1 MVRPFPRPP
10 FDPRRANEG
19 EARPVLL
26 ILTTA
31 DTEIQALAAAVRR
44 LPADFAPVRARNAN
58 DLLVAGALDRFI
70 AEALPAA
77 RALVVRVLGGRPYFS
92 EGFERLSRECRARG
106 IPFVALPGEQALDPE
121 LTSLCHAPLPLVTQ
135 VLEYFTQGGVPNL
148 VNLLR
153 CLSDNLLLTGLGYEP
168 PTPLPRDGLYHPL
181 SPDGT
186 LSLAVW
192 QRTIATRPGPTVGL
206 LFYRA
211 HWMALNTA
219 PVDALIHRLEAL
231 GANVLPVFCY
241 SLKDD
246 PDQADGVPA
255 VFREFLI
262 GEDGKARVDVLV
274 STLSFTVANLSD
286 GTHTEA
292 TGAVVDLLERLDV
305 PVLQAV
311 LCTTSEAEWAASSAG
326 LTPRDTA
333 MNVVLPEFDGR
344 INTVAISFKEDAQ
357 YDDVLGTSIKAYVP
371 KADRIDYVAR
381 LALNF
386 ARLSRTPNER
396 KRVAILFG
404 NYPTKNARIG
414 NGVGLDTPASVI
426 NLLHALKD
434 AGYVVDD
441 IPADG
446 DALIHALIDRCT
458 NDEEFLTDDQLRH
471 AVGHVDDATYLRWFS
486 ELPESARRAMI
497 DQWGEPPGEVMRL
510 GDRLAIPGLAFG
522 NVFVGIQPPR
532 GFGVDPMA
540 IYHSPDLPPTHHY
553 LAYYR
558 WLRDDSVGFGAQAVL
573 HMGKHGNLEWL
584 PGKATALSAEC
595 YPEVMLSDLPNFY
608 PYIINNPGEGTQA
621 KRRAHAT
628 IIDHLI
634 PPMTQAE
641 TYDDLARLEQLLD
654 EYYRMASLDPVKLPY
669 ITQQIWS
676 LVTKNNLD
684 RDLKVDRCPEAEEFD
699 GFLQEIDGY
708 LCELGDAQ
716 IRDGL
721 HVFGKPPEGEQRV
734 GLIQAMVRLDNGE
747 VKSLRK
753 AVAQAN
759 RIDPGILS
767 TELGSVAPGLEKERF
782 SDSEMGLSRVGGL
795 LWLDRSTVTVG
806 DVAERI
812 DQHCS
817 ILIGEIVAGREAG
830 ITHFIDPNPTHPRS
844 HAPRGNASSDAPRP
858 HNPNWDDA
866 ERREAHSHAER
877 GNEGEVVRCLEFIR
891 DEIIPRLDRTTD
903 ELTNTLR
910 GLAGRFVPAGPS
922 GAPTR
927 GMARILPTGRNFYSV
942 DIHTIPTET
951 AWKVG
956 VQAGDRLIEKYRAE
970 NDGKYPTSVGIVV
983 WGTSTMRT
991 HGDDVAEILHL
1002 MGCRPI
1008 WVPESRR
1015 LKGVELVPLGELGR
1029 PRIDVTVRISGFF
1042 RDAFPNVVALLDQAV
1057 NLVSGADEPDDQNYL
1072 RRHVLRDEQSLVSSG
1087 IAAPLASQQA
1097 RYRVFGSKPGS
1108 YGAGLLNLIDERNW
1122 KNDADLAEVYIN
1134 WGSYAYTAND
1144 HGVAAPGAFKR
1155 RLSQVAVAV
1164 QNQDNREHDIFDSD
1178 DYFQFHGGMIAA
1190 IRALTGENP
1199 AAYFGDTS
1207 NPDHVRV
1214 RDLADEARRVFR
1226 SRVVNPKWIASVMR
1240 HGYKGAFEMAATVDY
1255 LFGYEATAGV
1265 IDDWMFEDLSRAYLL
1280 DPAVQ
1285 DFLQAKN
1292 PWALR
1297 SMAERLIEAADRG
1310 LWEQPDPATVEALKS
1325 LYLRNESVLESR

>member
-1 MVRPFPRPP
+1 VFR
-10 FDPRRANEG
+10 
-19 EARPVLL
+19 

-31 DTEIQALAAAVRR
+31 DTEILALAAAVRR
-44 LPADFAPVRARNAN
+44 LPEGFATVRASNAN
-58 DLLVAGALDRFI
+58 DLLVPGALDRFV
-70 AEALPAA
+70 ADELMGC
-77 RALVVRVLGGRPYFS
+77 RALVARVLGGRAYFA
-92 EGFERLSRECRARG
+92 EGFERLSRECKARG
-106 IPFVALPGEQALDPE
+106 IPFVALPGEQGLDPE
-121 LTSLCHAPLPLVTQ
+121 LTALCHAPLPLVTQ
-135 VLEYFTQGGVPNL
+135 VFEYFTQGGVPNL
-148 VNLLR
+148 INLLR
-153 CLSDNLLLTGLGYEP
+153 CLSDNLLLTGLGYDP
-168 PTPLPRDGLYHPL
+168 PIPLPRDGLYHPDA
-181 SPDGT
+181 PDEAIRDRSAFDRW
-186 LSLAVW
+186 SLAHLAHDDSEVAPP
-192 QRTIATRPGPTVGL
+192 IVGI

-211 HWMALNTA
+211 HWMAGNLA
-219 PVDALIHRLEAL
+219 PIDALTLRVEAL
-231 GANVLPVFCY
+231 GGRAVPIFCY
-241 SLKDD
+241 SLKDE
-246 PDQADGVPA
+246 PDAEDGIPP
-255 VFREFLI
+255 VFRRYLMDEA
-262 GEDGKARVDVLV
+262 GRACVDVLI
-274 STLSFTVANLSD
+274 STLSFTVAQLDES
-286 GTHTEA
+286 THTESR
-292 TGAVVDLLERLDV
+292 GAVKDLLERLDV

-311 LCTTSEAEWAASSAG
+311 LCTSSEAEWAASSAG

-344 INTVAISFKEDAQ
+344 IDTVAISFKEEGPADER
-357 YDDVLGTSIKAYVP
+357 LGTPIRSYVP
-371 KADRIDYVAR
+371 RPDRVDYVAR
-381 LALNF
+381 LALRF
-386 ARLSRTPNER
+386 AWLKRSPNVS

-414 NGVGLDTPASVI
+414 NGVGLDTPASVV
-426 NLLHALKD
+426 NVLRALEE
-434 AGYVVDD
+434 AGYVVEDM
-441 IPADG
+441 PTDG
-446 DALIHALIDRCT
+446 DALMHQLIDRCT
-458 NDEEFLTDDQLRH
+458 NDEEFLTDGQLRG
-471 AVGHVDDATYLRWFS
+471 AVGHVSLATYDAWFN
-486 ELPESARRAMI
+486 ELPASARRAMV
-497 DQWGEPPGEVMRL
+497 DQWGIPL
-510 GDRLAIPGLAFG
+510 GRVGRIDDRLAIPGLVFG

-532 GFGVDPMA
+532 GFGADPMA

-558 WLRDDSVGFGAQAVL
+558 WLRDEFRADAVI

-595 YPEVMLSDLPNFY
+595 CPEVMLDDLPNFY

-621 KRRAHAT
+621 KRRAHAV

-654 EYYRMASLDPVKLPY
+654 EYYRMASLDPAKLPY

-684 RDLKVDRCPEAEEFD
+684 RDLKVERCPEAEEFD
-699 GFLQEIDGY
+699 AFLQEIDGY

-721 HVFGKPPEGEQRV
+721 HIFGEPPQGEQRV
-734 GLIQAMVRLDNGE
+734 NLIHAMTRLDNGE
-747 VKSLRK
+747 VPSLRRSVAK
-753 AVAQAN
+753 AWGIDGDTLSDDLGVRAADRVRIEALRRVAHHLPPGRTGN
-759 RIDPGILS
+759 MGLYVDPDEAIRQFDGWLS
-767 TELGSVAPGLEKERF
+767 GPDGRMLTMGDVSEAVDIASRELIATSLNPPHEGVDGLTELRQSRFLSWLYGLGP
-782 SDSEMGLSRVGGL
+782 S
-795 LWLDRSTVTVG
+795 G
-806 DVAERI
+806 DV
-812 DQHCS
+812 
-817 ILIGEIVAGREAG
+817 G
-830 ITHFIDPNPTHPRS
+830 
-844 HAPRGNASSDAPRP
+844 
-858 HNPNWDDA
+858 
-866 ERREAHSHAER
+866 
-877 GNEGEVVRCLEFIR
+877 RCLAFVE
-891 DEIIPRLDRTTD
+891 DEIIPRLGRTTD
-903 ELTNTLR
+903 ELANLLR

-956 VQAGDRLIEKYRAE
+956 VQAGDRLIEKYRDE
-970 NDGKYPTSVGIVV
+970 HGGEYPRSVGIVV

-991 HGDDVAEILHL
+991 HGDDVAEILYL
-1002 MGCRPI
+1002 MGCRPV

-1015 LKGVELVPLGELGR
+1015 LQGVELIPLEELGR

-1042 RDAFPNVVALLDQAV
+1042 RDAFPNVVALIDRAV
-1057 NLVSGADEPDDQNYL
+1057 ELVATVDEPDDRNYL
-1072 RRHVLRDEQSLVSSG
+1072 RRHVRREESQLLGSG
-1087 IAAPLASQQA
+1087 LPRNLASQQA

-1122 KNDADLAEVYIN
+1122 KTDADLAEVYIA
-1134 WGSYAYTAND
+1134 WGSYAYTARE
-1144 HGVAAPGAFKR
+1144 HGVAAAEPFKR

-1190 IRALTGENP
+1190 IRSLTGENP
-1199 AAYFGDTS
+1199 AAYFGDTA

-1265 IDDWMFEDLSRAYLL
+1265 IDDWMFEDVSRAYLL
-1280 DPAVQ
+1280 DPEVQ
-1285 DFLQAKN
+1285 QFLQEKN

-1297 SMAERLIEAADRG
+1297 SMAERLLEAVDRG
-1310 LWEQPDPATVEALKS
+1310 LWEQPGRETVEALRAV
-1325 LYLRNESVLESR
+1325 YLRNESVLESR

>member
-1 MVRPFPRPP
+1 LF
-10 FDPRRANEG
+10 
-19 EARPVLL
+19 LL
-26 ILTTA
+26 LTTA
-31 DTEIQALAAAVRR
+31 DTEIQALAAALGR
-44 LPADFAPVRARNAN
+44 LPADFCPVRARNAN
-58 DLLVAGALDRFI
+58 ELHSAEVLERFI
-70 AEALPAA
+70 AEELPSA
-77 RALVVRVLGGRPYFS
+77 RALVVRVLGGRAYFAD
-92 EGFERLSRECRARG
+92 GFERLSRECKARG
-106 IPFVALPGEQALDPE
+106 IAFIALPGEQGLDPE
-121 LTSLCHAPLPLVTQ
+121 LTALCHAPLSVVTQ
-135 VLEYFTQGGVPNL
+135 VLEYFTQGGVLNL
-148 VNLLR
+148 INLLK
-153 CLSDNLLLTGLGYEP
+153 CLSDHVLLTGLGYDP
-168 PTPLPRDGLYHPL
+168 PTPLPRDGLYHPDA
-181 SPDGT
+181 PDG
-186 LSLAVW
+186 LSMDDW
-192 QRTIATRPGPTVGL
+192 QARFPDSGGPRVGI

-211 HWMALNTA
+211 HWMAQNLA
-219 PVDALIHRLEAL
+219 PIDALVRRLEAL
-231 GANVLPVFCY
+231 GAQPVPVFCY

-246 PDQADGVPA
+246 PDQEGGIPT
-255 VFREFLI
+255 VFRDYLVDEH
-262 GEDGKARVDVLV
+262 GRSRVDVLI
-274 STLSFTVANLSD
+274 STLSFTVAQLSE

-292 TGAVVDLLERLDV
+292 SGAVVDLLERLDV

-311 LCTTSEAEWAASSAG
+311 LCTSSAAEWQASSAG

-344 INTVAISFKEDAQ
+344 INTVAISFKEEAQ
-357 YDDVLGTSIKAYVP
+357 FDGRLGTAIKAYVP
-371 KADRIDYVAR
+371 KPDRVDYVAR
-381 LALNF
+381 LAMNF
-386 ARLSRTPNER
+386 ARLRRTPNSE

-414 NGVGLDTPASVI
+414 NGVGLDTPASVM
-426 NLLHALKD
+426 NLLRALRD
-434 AGYVVDD
+434 AGYTVDD

-446 DALIHALIDRCT
+446 DVLMHRLIDGCT
-458 NDEEFLTDDQLRH
+458 NDEEFLTDAQLRG
-471 AVGHVDDATYLRWFS
+471 AVGHVSLATYDRWFN
-486 ELPESARRAMI
+486 ELPPAARRAMVA
-497 DQWGEPPGEVMRL
+497 QWGVPLGEVGRID
-510 GDRLAIPGLAFG
+510 DRLAIPGLIFG

-532 GFGVDPMA
+532 GFGADPMA

-558 WLRDDSVGFGAQAVL
+558 WLRDEFGAHAVL

-584 PGKATALSAEC
+584 PGKATALSSEC

-621 KRRAHAT
+621 KRRAHAV

-669 ITQQIWS
+669 ITRQIWS

-684 RDLKVDRCPEAEEFD
+684 RDLKVERCPEAEEFD

-721 HVFGKPPEGEQRV
+721 HILGEPPQGEKRV
-734 GLIQAMVRLDNGE
+734 DLIQAMMRLDNGE
-747 VKSLRK
+747 VRSLRN
-753 AVAQAN
+753 AVALAWDV
-759 RIDPGILS
+759 RPDLLSSDLGLPLGDDKPDDSLTRALDFWIAGGDDALKFPEAGLWTRGDLAEAIDYISHKLIGVALLTMPGSSIVQR
-767 TELGSVAPGLEKERF
+767 LGSLI
-782 SDSEMGLSRVGGL
+782 DGL
-795 LWLDRSTVTVG
+795 LDRLAAWRSRSTDDDASTSDIRNWLAEDIGPAKNNG
-806 DVAERI
+806 DRQNFRLSAFLAKEFGKPAPEVERSLRFV
-812 DQHCS
+812 QT
-817 ILIGEIVAGREAG
+817 EIVA
-830 ITHFIDPNPTHPRS
+830 
-844 HAPRGNASSDAPRP
+844 
-858 HNPNWDDA
+858 
-866 ERREAHSHAER
+866 
-877 GNEGEVVRCLEFIR
+877 
-891 DEIIPRLDRTTD
+891 RLDRTTD
-903 ELTNTLR
+903 ELTNALR
-910 GLAGRFVPAGPS
+910 GLSGRFVPAGPS

-956 VQAGDRLIEKYRAE
+956 TQAAERLIEKYRAE
-970 NDGKYPTSVGIVV
+970 HEGQYPQSVGIVV

-991 HGDDVAEILHL
+991 HGDDIAEILHL
-1002 MGCRPI
+1002 MGCRPV

-1015 LKGVELVPLGELGR
+1015 LKRVELVPLAELGR

-1042 RDAFPNVVALLDQAV
+1042 RDAFPNVVALIDQAV
-1057 NLVSGADEPDDQNYL
+1057 ELVAAANESDQENFI
-1072 RRHVLRDEQSLVSSG
+1072 RRHVRREEE
-1087 IAAPLASQQA
+1087 ALASKGVAPDQAGRQA

-1122 KNDADLAEVYIN
+1122 KNDTDLAEVYIR
-1134 WGSYAYTAND
+1134 WGSYAYTAKD
-1144 HGVAAPGAFKR
+1144 QGVAAADAFKR
-1155 RLSQVAVAV
+1155 RLGQVAVAV

-1199 AAYFGDTS
+1199 AAYFGDTA
-1207 NPDHVRV
+1207 NPENVRV

-1255 LFGYEATAGV
+1255 LFGYEATAQV
-1265 IDDWMFEDLSRAYLL
+1265 IDDWMFEGVSRAYLL
-1280 DPAVQ
+1280 DPTVQ
-1285 DFLQAKN
+1285 QFLEEKN

-1297 SMAERLIEAADRG
+1297 SMAERLIEAVDRG
-1310 LWEQPDPATVEALKS
+1310 LWEHPEPETVEALKEI
-1325 LYLRNESVLESR
+1325 YLRNESVLESR

>member
-1 MVRPFPRPP
+1 MFVF
-10 FDPRRANEG
+10 
-19 EARPVLL
+19 
-26 ILTTA
+26 LTTA

-44 LPADFAPVRARNAN
+44 LPDDFSVVRARNPNELQTAE
-58 DLLVAGALDRFI
+58 ALDRFI
-70 AEALPAA
+70 ADDLPAA
-77 RALVVRVLGGRPYFS
+77 RAVVVRVLGGRPYFAD
-92 EGFERLSRECRARG
+92 GFERLSRECKTRG
-106 IPFVALPGEQALDPE
+106 IPFVALPGEAGLDPE

-135 VLEYFTQGGVPNL
+135 VLEYFTQGGLQNL
-148 VNLLR
+148 VNLLK
-153 CLSDNLLLTGLGYEP
+153 CLSDNVLLTGLGYEP
-168 PTPLPRDGLYHPL
+168 PSPLPRDGLYLPDA
-181 SPDGT
+181 PDG
-186 LSLAVW
+186 LSLAAW
-192 QRTIATRPGPTVGL
+192 RERIHRPDRPTVGI

-211 HWMALNTA
+211 HWMAQNLA
-219 PVDALIHRLEAL
+219 PIDALVRKVDEL
-231 GANVLPVFCY
+231 GGNPLPIFCY

-246 PDQADGVPA
+246 PDQDGGVPS
-255 VFREFLI
+255 VFREYLI
-262 GEDGKARVDVLV
+262 DDQGQAHVDVLI

-311 LCTTSEAEWAASSAG
+311 LCSSSSAEWEANSAG
-326 LTPRDTA
+326 MTPRDIA

-344 INTVAISFKEDAQ
+344 INTVAISFKEEGQFDER
-357 YDDVLGTSIKAYVP
+357 LGTTIKAYVP
-371 KADRIDYVAR
+371 KADRVDYVAR

-386 ARLSRTPNER
+386 ARLRRTANAE

-414 NGVGLDTPASVI
+414 NGVGLDTPASVM
-426 NLLHALKD
+426 NLLRSLKD
-434 AGYVVDD
+434 AGYTVDNL
-441 IPADG
+441 PEDG
-446 DALIHALIDRCT
+446 DALMHQLIDGCT
-458 NDEEFLTDDQLRH
+458 NDEEFLTDEQLRN
-471 AVGHVDDATYLRWFS
+471 AVGHVSLATYNGWFN
-486 ELPESARRAMI
+486 ELPETSRRAMI
-497 DQWGEPPGEVMRL
+497 DQWGQPLGEVGRI
-510 GDRLAIPGLAFG
+510 DDSVAIPGLIFG

-532 GFGVDPMA
+532 GFGADPMA

-558 WLRDDSVGFGAQAVL
+558 WLRDEFGALAVL

-584 PGKATALSAEC
+584 PGKATALSEEC
-595 YPEVMLSDLPNFY
+595 YPEIMLSTLPNFY

-621 KRRAHAT
+621 KRRAHAV
-628 IIDHLI
+628 IVDHLV

-654 EYYRMASLDPVKLPY
+654 EYYRMASLDPSKLPY
-669 ITQQIWS
+669 ITQQIWTI
-676 LVTKNNLD
+676 VTKNNLE

-699 GFLQEIDGY
+699 AFLQEIDGY

-721 HVFGKPPEGEQRV
+721 HIFGQAPQGEQRV
-734 GLIQAMVRLDNGE
+734 GLIAAMMRLDNGE
-747 VKSLRK
+747 VPSLRK
-753 AVAQAN
+753 AWARSFAL
-759 RIDPGILS
+759 DPDWLFQD
-767 TELGSVAPGLEKERF
+767 LGSPVDQEIIDGLDEAVFTGKSDRAVWTRGDIVDQIDLQIHHGISEAIGLIDSSSAPVSQSDEVAVSNRF
-782 SDSEMGLSRVGGL
+782 V
-795 LWLDRSTVTVG
+795 
-806 DVAERI
+806 
-812 DQHCS
+812 
-817 ILIGEIVAGREAG
+817 
-830 ITHFIDPNPTHPRS
+830 
-844 HAPRGNASSDAPRP
+844 
-858 HNPNWDDA
+858 
-866 ERREAHSHAER
+866 
-877 GNEGEVVRCLEFIR
+877 R

-903 ELTNTLR
+903 EVTNTVR

-927 GMARILPTGRNFYSV
+927 GMARILPTGRNFYSI

-956 VQAGDRLIEKYRAE
+956 TQAADRLIEKYQAE
-970 NDGKYPTSVGIVV
+970 NDGEFPKSVGIVV

-991 HGDDVAEILHL
+991 HGDDIAEILHL
-1002 MGCRPI
+1002 MGCRPVWI
-1008 WVPESRR
+1008 PESRR
-1015 LKGVELVPLGELGR
+1015 LSGIELVSLAELGR

-1042 RDAFPNVVALLDQAV
+1042 RDAFPNVVALIDRAV
-1057 NLVSGADEPDDQNYL
+1057 ELVAAADEADDQNFL
-1072 RRHVLRDEQSLVSSG
+1072 RRHVRREEQAL
-1087 IAAPLASQQA
+1087 AAKGVAVDQAARQA

-1134 WGSYAYTAND
+1134 WGSYAYTAKE
-1144 HGVAAPGAFKR
+1144 HGVAASEPFKR
-1155 RLSQVAVAV
+1155 RLSQVTVAV

-1207 NPDHVRV
+1207 NPDNVRV

-1255 LFGYEATAGV
+1255 LFGYEATAQV
-1265 IDDWMFEDLSRAYLL
+1265 IDDWMFEDVSKAYLL
-1280 DPAVQ
+1280 DPKVQ
-1285 DFLQAKN
+1285 EFLQEKN

-1297 SMAERLIEAADRG
+1297 TMAERLIEAVDRG
-1310 LWEQPDPATVEALKS
+1310 FWESPNPETVEALKE
-1325 LYLRNESVLESR
+1325 LYLRNETVLESR